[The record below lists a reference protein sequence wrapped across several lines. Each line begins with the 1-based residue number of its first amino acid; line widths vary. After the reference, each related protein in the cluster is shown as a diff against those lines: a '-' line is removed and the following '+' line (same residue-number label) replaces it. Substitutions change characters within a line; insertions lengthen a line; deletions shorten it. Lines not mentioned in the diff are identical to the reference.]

1 MFVLYRSERLDSS
14 RARIPFYST
23 VLFRSGICV
32 LCCSVSFSVEV
43 SVSVYFV
50 APAEGV
56 SFV

>member
-1 MFVLYRSERLDSS
+1 MRGY
-14 RARIPFYST
+14 PFILLSYLEAAS
-23 VLFRSGICV
+23 VCSVAV
-32 LCCSVSFSVEV
+32 LCCSVSFSVEI